1 MSGDPFPTPLVSTA
15 WLASHLTAARVKVID
30 ASTYLPNA
38 GRNARE
44 EYVAAHIPGA
54 LFCDLGWL
62 SDETAPFPH
71 TLPSADVFGQRMGS
85 LGVGNDDAIVVYD
98 GSDQN
103 FSAPRLWWMLRTFGH
118 ERVSVLDG
126 GFGKWRR
133 DHFAV
138 DSAVPLVTPTVFHAR
153 LDASRV
159 RDIDTMQTNLG
170 THREQVVDARS
181 AGRFEGVEPEPRAG
195 VRSGHIPRSVNVHYA
210 RLVNDNGTVRSAE
223 QLRVIMRDAGLD
235 LTRPIVASCGTG
247 VTACA
252 VVLALDLLGVPNT
265 AVYDGSWTEWGS
277 TDGMPTETG
286 PAPTETSPGE
296 DAT

>member
-1 MSGDPFPTPLVSTA
+1 MSGDPFPTPLVSTT
-15 WLASHLTAARVKVID
+15 WLARHLSAARVTVID

-38 GRNARE
+38 GRNAHE
-44 EYVAAHIPGA
+44 EYLAAHIPGA
-54 LFCDLGWL
+54 VFCDPGWL

-71 TLPSADVFGQRMGS
+71 TLPSADVFAQRMGS
-85 LGVGNDDAIVVYD
+85 LGVGSDDAIVVYD
-98 GSDQN
+98 GSGQN

-118 ERVSVLDG
+118 QRVSVLDG
-126 GFGKWRR
+126 GLGKWRS

-138 DSAVPLVTPTVFHAR
+138 DSAVPCVTPALFHAR
-153 LDASRV
+153 LDATRV
-159 RDIDTMQTNLG
+159 RDIVAMQANLES
-170 THREQVVDARS
+170 HREHVVDARS
-181 AGRFEGVEPEPRAG
+181 AGRFTGSEPEPRAG
-195 VRSGHIPRSVNVHYA
+195 VRSGHIPGSVNVHYA

-223 QLRVIMRDAGLD
+223 QLRAIMRDAGLD

-277 TDGMPTETG
+277 TDGMPAETG
-286 PAPTETSPGE
+286 PAR
-296 DAT
+296 